1 MNKLIIIALSA
12 VLVPVFAGFAPAAK
26 ASSLYFEKVPV
37 KTSSEKTCLN
47 FASDVARAV
56 GLSNVHRNALEVAGE
71 KQGVYLSTTC
81 VGRGGQP
88 AIAVVMASGAD
99 FAATRQ
105 LAQVAANKIKG
116 IACFDLPC

>member
-1 MNKLIIIALSA
+1 MNRLMIVMLSA
-12 VLVPVFAGFAPAAK
+12 PLVLGAVGFAPAAQ

-47 FASDVARAV
+47 FASDVARAI
-56 GLSNVHRNALEVAGE
+56 GLANVHRNALEVAGD

-88 AIAVVMASGAD
+88 AMAVVMASGAD